1 MKGGEIIEYRD
12 YHIKKG
18 KVRGLLNYRI
28 IEFGLWFE
36 TLAQAKKMIDQTI
49 KNKEEH
55 NYIEVKF

>member
-18 KVRGLLNYRI
+18 KVRSLLNYKI
-28 IEFGLWFE
+28 IEFGLWFK
-36 TLAQAKKMIDQTI
+36 TLAHAKKMIDTHI
-49 KNKEEH
+49 KNEEEH